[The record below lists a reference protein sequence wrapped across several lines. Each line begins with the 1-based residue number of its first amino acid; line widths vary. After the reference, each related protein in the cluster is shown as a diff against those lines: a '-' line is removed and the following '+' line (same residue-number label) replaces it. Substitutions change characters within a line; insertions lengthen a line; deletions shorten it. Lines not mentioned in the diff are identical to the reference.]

1 MIAVLRCYGGVR
13 SVLLQVS
20 IEIRMSL
27 RYGLCWDFK
36 EGVVH
41 KPNRR
46 AFPFVA
52 SFGRLGNERGA
63 F

>member
-36 EGVVH
+36 KGVVH
-41 KPNRR
+41 KVSPTEG
-46 AFPFVA
+46 PF
-52 SFGRLGNERGA
+52 LL
-63 F
+63 